1 MIHLTHDPIDTQC
14 LLAQVQSPRAGGV
27 VLFLGTTRSIT
38 AGRETLELHYE
49 AYAPFAQ
56 QKLSE
61 LVAAAQARWELIGCA
76 VVHRLGVVLPGE
88 ASVAVAVSAPH
99 RAAAFEAARWLID
112 TLKEEVPIWKQ
123 EHWADGSTEWVH
135 PGVNNAGG
143 PT

>member
-1 MIHLTHDPIDTQC
+1 
-14 LLAQVQSPRAGGV
+14 
-27 VLFLGTTRSIT
+27 
-38 AGRETLELHYE
+38 
-49 AYAPFAQ
+49 
-56 QKLSE
+56 
-61 LVAAAQARWELIGCA
+61 
-76 VVHRLGVVLPGE
+76 VHRLGVVLPGE